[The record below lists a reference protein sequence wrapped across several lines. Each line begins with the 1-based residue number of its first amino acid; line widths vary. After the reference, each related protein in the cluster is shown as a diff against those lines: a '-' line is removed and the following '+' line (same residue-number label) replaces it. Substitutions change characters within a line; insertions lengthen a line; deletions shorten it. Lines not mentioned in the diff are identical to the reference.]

1 MLIDPIDFQM
11 ESIMTSNISPT
22 APSRIRQRIR
32 PPFADAAIQNSD
44 PELNSAIARFKAEVV
59 ERPLAELQ
67 PSPRNA
73 RTHSKK
79 QIHLIAESIKGFGF
93 VAPILIDGSGE
104 IVAGHGRY
112 EAAKLL
118 GIAKVPVVCLD
129 HLAPHQIR
137 AYRVADNRLAELAGW
152 DDAILKL
159 ELGDLIE
166 IDFAVELTGFET
178 AQIDMIMSADEAPAP
193 KADPAD
199 AVKPIA
205 EQSVTRRGD
214 LWLLGDHRILC
225 GDARERADYETLM
238 GGELAQMTFTDP
250 PYNVRINGHVGG
262 LGKIKHRAFPMA
274 SGEMDKPEFTGFL
287 TIVFAEIATACQDG
301 ALIYTCI
308 DGPHLHEMLTAG
320 YAVYDELKAVI
331 TWAKTNAGMG
341 SLYRTQT
348 ELIPL
353 WKKGK
358 APHIN
363 NIELGRHGRYRT
375 TLWTYAGANGFG
387 RGRMEDLAAHPTVKP
402 CAMVMDAIKDASKP
416 RGIILDPFGGSGT
429 TLIAAQ
435 KTKRRGYLMELDPLY
450 VDVAIA
456 RWEKLFKGQAR
467 HAETGLTFDEMVA
480 QRGLRSPAAEQ

>member
-1 MLIDPIDFQM
+1 MSTLS
-11 ESIMTSNISPT
+11 EPT
-22 APSRIRQRIR
+22 CSAGPRVRQRSRAPAGEAPSPRH
-32 PPFADAAIQNSD
+32 DAA
-44 PELNSAIARFKAEVV
+44 LHGAVARFEAKVV
-59 ERPLAELQ
+59 ERRLAELK
-67 PSPRNA
+67 PSPHKA
-73 RTHSKK
+73 RLHPPK
-79 QIHLIAESIKGFGF
+79 QIHLIAESLKAFKF
-93 VAPILIDGSGE
+93 VAPILIDKSDV

-118 GIAKVPVVCLD
+118 GLSVVPTICLD
-129 HLAPHQIR
+129 HLTKDQLR
-137 AYRVADNRLAELAGW
+137 AFALADNRLAELSGW
-152 DDAILKL
+152 DNAILKI
-159 ELGDLIE
+159 EMSHLIE
-166 IDFAVELTGFET
+166 INFDVELTGFDT
-178 AQIDMIMSADEAPAP
+178 PQIDMILSADEAPVP

-199 AVKPIA
+199 AVEPVGA
-205 EQSVTRRGD
+205 QAVTRRGD

-225 GDARERADYETLM
+225 GDARERADYEKLM
-238 GGELAQMTFTDP
+238 GGERAQMTFTDP

-274 SGEMDKPEFTGFL
+274 SGEMDKPGYTAFL
-287 TIVFAEIATACQDG
+287 TIVFGEIVAASQDG

-308 DGPHLHEMLTAG
+308 DGPHLHEMLNAG
-320 YAVYDELKAVI
+320 YATFDELKAVI

-341 SLYRTQT
+341 SLYRSQT

-353 WKKGK
+353 WKTGK

-402 CAMVMDAIKDASKP
+402 CAMVMDAIKDASKAK
-416 RGIILDPFGGSGT
+416 GIILDPFGGSGT
-429 TLIAAQ
+429 TLIAAA

-456 RWEKLFKGQAR
+456 RWEKLLKGQAC
-467 HAETGLTFDEMVA
+467 HAETGLSFAEMA
-480 QRGLRSPAAEQ
+480 SQRGLASPAAKQ

>member
-1 MLIDPIDFQM
+1 MSSQPEPI
-11 ESIMTSNISPT
+11 PT
-22 APSRIRQRIR
+22 PFRIRRRCR
-32 PPFADAAIQNSD
+32 PLLEDVTVQNTDAA
-44 PELNSAIARFKAEVV
+44 LNSAVEQFKAEVV
-59 ERPLAELQ
+59 EHPLTALK

-73 RTHSKK
+73 RTHTKK
-79 QIHLIAESIKGFGF
+79 QIHLIAESIKAFGF
-93 VAPILIDGSGE
+93 VAPILIDGSSE

-137 AYRVADNRLAELAGW
+137 AYRIADNRLAELSGW
-152 DDAILKL
+152 NNEILKI
-159 ELGDLIE
+159 EMFHFDE
-166 IDFAVELTGFET
+166 IDFDVELTGFET
-178 AQIDMIMSADEAPAP
+178 PQIDMIMSADEAPTP
-193 KADPAD
+193 KVDPAD
-199 AVKPIA
+199 AVAPVGA
-205 EQSVTRRGD
+205 QAVTRRGD
-214 LWLLGDHRILC
+214 VWLLGDHRILC
-225 GDARERADYETLM
+225 GDARERADYEKLM

-250 PYNVRINGHVGG
+250 PYNVTVNGHVSG
-262 LGKIKHRAFPMA
+262 LGKIKHRAFVMA
-274 SGEMDKPEFTGFL
+274 SGEMSKPEFTDFL
-287 TIVFAEIATACQDG
+287 ASVFGEITVACQDG

-320 YAVYDELKAVI
+320 YATFNELKAVI

-341 SLYRTQT
+341 SLYRSQT

-416 RGIILDPFGGSGT
+416 KGIVLDPFGGSGT
-429 TLIAAQ
+429 TLIAAA
-435 KTKRRGYLMELDPLY
+435 KTRRRGYLMELDPLY
-450 VDVAIA
+450 VDVAIT
-456 RWEKLFKGQAR
+456 RWQNLFKREAR
-467 HAETGLTFDEMVA
+467 HADTGLSFDEMA
-480 QRGLRSPAAEQ
+480 KQRGLGSPAAEP

>member
-1 MLIDPIDFQM
+1 MSTLPEPTPI
-11 ESIMTSNISPT
+11 
-22 APSRIRQRIR
+22 PSRIRQRNRR
-32 PPFADAAIQNSD
+32 PSADAIVQITDA
-44 PELNSAIARFKAEVV
+44 ELNSAIARFTAKVV
-59 ERPLAELQ
+59 ERPIAELQ

-73 RTHSKK
+73 RTHSPK
-79 QIHLIAESIKGFGF
+79 QIDQIAGSVGNFGF
-93 VAPILIDGSGE
+93 VAPVLIDRHGV
-104 IVAGHGRY
+104 IVSGHGRV

-118 GIAKVPVVCLD
+118 GMSTVPTIVLD
-129 HLAPHQIR
+129 HLGSDQIR
-137 AYRVADNRLAELAGW
+137 ALALAENRLAELAGW
-152 DDAILKL
+152 DKDLLKI
-159 ELGDLIE
+159 ELSHLIE
-166 IDFAVELTGFET
+166 IDFDVELTGFET
-178 AQIDMIMSADEAPAP
+178 PQIDLIMSADEAPAP

-199 AVKPIA
+199 AVAPVGA
-205 EQSVTRRGD
+205 QAVTWRGD
-214 LWLLGDHRILC
+214 VWLLGDHRILC
-225 GDARERADYETLM
+225 GDARERADYEKLM
-238 GGELAQMTFTDP
+238 GGEFAQMTFTDP

-274 SGEMDKPEFTGFL
+274 SGEMDKPEFTAFL
-287 TIVFAEIATACQDG
+287 TIVLGEIVAACQDG

-341 SLYRTQT
+341 SFYRSQT

-363 NIELGRHGRYRT
+363 NIEFGRHGRYRT

-416 RGIILDPFGGSGT
+416 KGIILDPFGGSGT
-429 TLIAAQ
+429 TLIAAA
-435 KTKRRGYLMELDPLY
+435 KTKRRGYLMELDALY

-456 RWEKLFKGQAR
+456 RWEKLFKREAR
-467 HAETGLTFDEMVA
+467 HAETGLSFAEMA
-480 QRGLRSPAAEQ
+480 EQRGLRSPAAEQ

>member
-1 MLIDPIDFQM
+1 LQKETIEMSTLS
-11 ESIMTSNISPT
+11 EPT
-22 APSRIRQRIR
+22 PTPSHIRQRNRR
-32 PPFADAAIQNSD
+32 PSADAIVQTTDA
-44 PELNSAIARFKAEVV
+44 ELNSAVARFTAKVV
-59 ERPLAELQ
+59 ERPIAELR

-79 QIHLIAESIKGFGF
+79 QIHQIAGSIGNFGF
-93 VAPILIDGSGE
+93 VAPVLIDRHGV
-104 IVAGHGRY
+104 IVAGHGRV

-118 GIAKVPVVCLD
+118 GLSTVPTISLD
-129 HLAPHQIR
+129 HLNPDQIR
-137 AYRVADNRLAELAGW
+137 ALALAENRLAELAGW
-152 DDAILKL
+152 DNELLKI
-159 ELGDLIE
+159 EMSHLIE

-178 AQIDMIMSADEAPAP
+178 AQIDMIMSGGDAPAP

-199 AVKPIA
+199 AVEPVGGPA
-205 EQSVTRRGD
+205 VTRRGD

-225 GDARERADYETLM
+225 GDARERADYERLM
-238 GGELAQMTFTDP
+238 GGERAQMTFTDP
-250 PYNVRINGHVGG
+250 PYNCKIDGHVGG
-262 LGKIKHRAFPMA
+262 LGKFKHRPFPMA

-287 TIVFAEIATACQDG
+287 TIVFAEIAAASQDG

-308 DGPHLHEMLTAG
+308 DGPHLHEMLSAG

-467 HAETGLTFDEMVA
+467 HAETGLTFDEMAA

>member
-1 MLIDPIDFQM
+1 M
-11 ESIMTSNISPT
+11 STSSNPET
-22 APSRIRQRIR
+22 CGPRVRQRQKAAA
-32 PPFADAAIQNSD
+32 ADVKFGK
-44 PELNSAIARFKAEVV
+44 AIAQ
-59 ERPLAELQ
+59 LALQ
-67 PSPRNA
+67 IVDLQLSQLKPSDHNA
-73 RTHSKK
+73 RKHSTK
-79 QIHLIAESIKGFGF
+79 QVHLIAESIKGFGF
-93 VAPILIDGSGE
+93 VAPILIESTGE
-104 IVAGHGRY
+104 IIAGHGRY

-118 GIAKVPVVCLD
+118 GMKTVPVVCLD

-137 AYRVADNRLAELAGW
+137 AYRIADNRLAELSGW
-152 DDAILKL
+152 DNAILKV
-159 ELGDLIE
+159 EMSYFDE
-166 IDFAVELTGFET
+166 INFDVELTGFET
-178 AQIDMIMSADEAPAP
+178 PQIDMIMSVDEAPVP

-199 AVKPIA
+199 ALVPVGA
-205 EQSVTRRGD
+205 QAVTRRGD

-225 GDARERADYETLM
+225 GDARERADYEKLM
-238 GGELAQMTFTDP
+238 GGERAQMTFTDP

-274 SGEMDKPEFTGFL
+274 SGEMDKPGYTAFL
-287 TIVFAEIATACQDG
+287 TIVFGEIVAASQDG

-308 DGPHLHEMLTAG
+308 DGPHLHEMLNAG
-320 YAVYDELKAVI
+320 YATFDELKAVI

-341 SLYRTQT
+341 SLYRSQT

-353 WKKGK
+353 WKTGK

-402 CAMVMDAIKDASKP
+402 CAMVMDAIKDASKAK
-416 RGIILDPFGGSGT
+416 GIILDPFGGSGT
-429 TLIAAQ
+429 TLIAAA

-467 HAETGLTFDEMVA
+467 HAATGLSFAEMTS
-480 QRGLRSPAAEQ
+480 QRGLASPAAKQ